1 MAVVKRRTTPQ
12 VKKVQEVKEVKAVKE
27 EAVVE
32 DVAVVEQPKKET
44 KVSKNQKPAVKKEAP
59 KATTKKEAV
68 VEDVAVVE
76 QPKKETKVSKNQKP
90 AVKKEA
96 PKATTKKEA
105 KAKEEPKKET
115 KVRVIGKNPKAQVNR
130 KVEIAE
136 AGTLKRDDLIFLF
149 KERLKEEHGLELA
162 TLEDS
167 SRIIKTFE
175 GIIKE
180 ALESSNIVHLCGRNF
195 NRKKV
200 KARVFNPPIGD
211 GAAYLVLP
219 HYKMAYSLELSEK
232 LKGQLDEDRN
242 FVAEDGTVYTPEM
255 IAELDK
261 EYFGEE

>member
-32 DVAVVEQPKKET
+32 DVAVVEEPKKET

-59 KATTKKEAV
+59 KATTKKEA
-68 VEDVAVVE
+68 
-76 QPKKETKVSKNQKP
+76 PKKET
-90 AVKKEA
+90 
-96 PKATTKKEA
+96 